1 MNKKKFES
9 VFPIVCSALA
19 GMIADKEGLTE
30 EESISKLY
38 TSRLY
43 EKLENEETKVWH
55 YSTEKLFDL
64 FKEEISTGKATFP
77 EV

>member
-1 MNKKKFES
+1 MDKKKFES
-9 VFPIVCSALA
+9 VFPIICSALA
-19 GMIADKEGLTE
+19 GLIADTEGLTE

-43 EKLENEETKVWH
+43 EKLENEETKVWY

-64 FKEEISTGKATFP
+64 FKEEMSTGKITFP
-77 EV
+77 EA

>member
-1 MNKKKFES
+1 MDKKKFES
-9 VFPIVCSALA
+9 AFPIICSALA
-19 GMIADKEGLTE
+19 GMIADTEGLTE

-43 EKLENEETKVWH
+43 EKLESEETKVWH

-64 FKEEISTGKATFP
+64 FKEEMSTGKTTFP

>member
-1 MNKKKFES
+1 MDKKKFES
-9 VFPIVCSALA
+9 VFPIICSALA

-43 EKLENEETKVWH
+43 EKLESEETKVWY
-55 YSTEKLFDL
+55 YSSEKLFDL
-64 FKEEISTGKATFP
+64 FKEEMSTGKTTFP